1 MIEKYPRGDRAVAA
15 KLKRGLILLQLNQTD
30 AGVAELRELIG
41 AQPESPEA
49 VTAKQQLDQLG
60 VPVKAPRETRSTGP
74 GRTRKRTTK
83 P

>member
-1 MIEKYPRGDRAVAA
+1 LIEKYPRGDRAVAA

-49 VTAKQQLDQLG
+49 VTAKQQLEQLG
-60 VPVKAPRETRSTGP
+60 VPVKAPRETRSAGS